1 VHLCYFG
8 PVLDRSFLAPHALAH
23 WAAETPEAV
32 AVEHTNGSSLTFA
45 TLLREGLEFATALE
59 RIGVEKGTHVG
70 TMLPNVFDAHRTL
83 LAIGW
88 LRGIEVPLNTASVGS
103 LLEYAINLADIT
115 ILVTTVEFAGRL
127 EEIAPRLATLQTV
140 VVLDGSTEAPLPFR
154 IIERSEFLVGAVAA
168 EGLPG
173 PEYSDVAALLFTSG
187 TTGPSKAV
195 ITPWA
200 VVYQFWSFPP
210 ADMIGSGEGLYC
222 ALPLFHNSGRA
233 AFNYTLVK
241 GARLIMR
248 DKFSATHVWEDV
260 RRTDAKVLA
269 LVGPLTSLVYSAP
282 ELADDGDNPVRTVVC
297 GPMIPEIEAFQKR
310 FGVNILTCYGQS
322 ETGIPLATGWDHG
335 PWDNCGRP
343 RLDYPWCEVRVVND
357 RDEPVGPETVGEL
370 VVRSAE
376 PWSLNVGY
384 YKMPAQTAEAWR
396 NGWFHTGDAF
406 RYSEDGWYYFADR
419 MSDTIRRRGEN
430 ISSYEVEVMV
440 SEYPGIIECAA
451 IGVRTTHGD
460 DECLVHVIASDP
472 ATFDPADL
480 IGFLAPRMP
489 RHMIPRYIEVAEGD
503 LPRNETSMRVRK
515 SVLRERGLSARSWD
529 SEAPSP
535 S

>member
-1 VHLCYFG
+1 
-8 PVLDRSFLAPHALAH
+8 VLDRSFLAPHALAR
-23 WAAETPEAV
+23 WAAETPDAI
-32 AVEHTNGSSLTFA
+32 AVEHTNGESLSFS
-45 TLLREGLEFATALE
+45 TLMHQSLEFAAALA
-59 RIGVEKGTHVG
+59 RLGVKRGSHVG

-88 LRGIEVPLNTASVGS
+88 LRGVEVPLNTAYVGS
-103 LLEYAINLADIT
+103 LLDYAITLSDITVLITTAEYA
-115 ILVTTVEFAGRL
+115 ERL
-127 EEIAPRLATLQTV
+127 RDIAPNLSTLNTV
-140 VVLDGSTEAPLPFR
+140 VVLDGDPTDPLPFSTIGR
-154 IIERSEFLVGAVAA
+154 DDFLAGIDEA
-168 EGLPG
+168 EGLEG

-195 ITPWA
+195 MTPWA
-200 VVYQFWSFPP
+200 VVHQFWSFPP
-210 ADMIGSGEGLYC
+210 EGFIAPGEGLYC

-233 AFNYTLVK
+233 AFNFTLVQ

-248 DKFSATHVWEDV
+248 DRFSATHVWEDV

-282 ELADDGDNPVRTVVC
+282 EQDDDADNPVRTVVC
-297 GPMIPEIEAFQKR
+297 GPMIPEIEDFEKR
-310 FGVNILTCYGQS
+310 FGVNVLTCYGQT
-322 ETGIPLATGWDHG
+322 ETGIALATGWDHG

-343 RLDYPWCEVRVVND
+343 RLDYPWTEVRVVNEL
-357 RDEPVGPETVGEL
+357 DEPVGPDTVGEL

-406 RYSEDGWYYFADR
+406 RYSEEGWYFFADR

-440 SEYPGIIECAA
+440 SEFPAVVECAA
-451 IGVRTTHGD
+451 VGVRTAHGD
-460 DECLVHVIASDP
+460 DECLVHILARDP
-472 ATFDPADL
+472 SSFDPAEL
-480 IGFLAPRMP
+480 IDFLLPRMP
-489 RHMIPRYIEVAEGD
+489 RYMVPRYIEVVDGD

-515 SVLRERGLSARSWD
+515 SVLRERGLSERTWD
-529 SEAPSP
+529 REAPVIA
-535 S
+535 

>member
-1 VHLCYFG
+1 M
-8 PVLDRSFLAPHALAH
+8 LDRSFLAPHALAR
-23 WAAETPEAV
+23 WAAEVPDGT
-32 AVEHTNGSSLTFA
+32 AVEHANGDSLDFS
-45 TLLREGLEFATALE
+45 TLLRQSLEFATALQ
-59 RIGVEKGTHVG
+59 RLGVRQGTHVG

-88 LRGIEVPLNTASVGS
+88 LRGVEVPLNTAYVGN
-103 LLEYAINLADIT
+103 LLEYAVNLSDIT
-115 ILVTTVEFAGRL
+115 ILVATAEFAEQLRETALRL
-127 EEIAPRLATLQTV
+127 TTLQTV
-140 VVLDGSTEAPLPFR
+140 VIIDGGPLAPLPFR
-154 IIERSEFLVGAVAA
+154 TVERAEFLAGVQPA
-168 EGLPG
+168 EGLEG
-173 PEYSDVAALLFTSG
+173 PEYSDIAALLFTSG

-200 VVYQFWSFPP
+200 VVHQIPGPSPPRISSTGVRVSTVRSPSSTIRAGRLQFH
-210 ADMIGSGEGLYC
+210 A
-222 ALPLFHNSGRA
+222 
-233 AFNYTLVK
+233 
-241 GARLIMR
+241 GARGSTDHAGQVQRHACLGGR
-248 DKFSATHVWEDV
+248 PPV
-260 RRTDAKVLA
+260 RRQGLA

-282 ELADDGDNPVRTVVC
+282 EREDDADNPVRTVVC
-297 GPMIPEIEAFQKR
+297 GPMIPEIEEFEKR
-310 FGVNILTCYGQS
+310 FDVNVLTCYGQS
-322 ETGIPLATGWDHG
+322 EAGIPLATGWDHG

-343 RLDYPWCEVRVVND
+343 RLDYPWTEVRVVND
-357 RDEPVGPETVGEL
+357 MDEPLGPGVVGEL

-406 RYSEDGWYYFADR
+406 RYDGDGWYYFADR

-440 SEYPGIIECAA
+440 SEHPDVVECAA
-451 IGVRTTHGD
+451 IGVRTVHGD
-460 DECLVHVIASDP
+460 DECLVHVLVSNP
-472 ATFDPADL
+472 ATFDPAEL
-480 IGFLAPRMP
+480 IRFLLPRMP
-489 RHMIPRYIEVAEGD
+489 RHMVPRYVEVVDGD

-529 SEAPSP
+529 REAPVS

>member
-1 VHLCYFG
+1 
-8 PVLDRSFLAPHALAH
+8 VLDRSFLAPHALAR
-23 WAAETPEAV
+23 WAAETPEGI
-32 AVEHTNGSSLTFA
+32 AVEHTNGDSLSFS
-45 TLLREGLEFATALE
+45 TLLRESLEFATALQ
-59 RIGVEKGTHVG
+59 RMGVERGTHVG

-88 LRGIEVPLNTASVGS
+88 LRGVEVPLNTAYVGS
-103 LLEYAINLADIT
+103 LLEYAINLSDIT
-115 ILVTTVEFAGRL
+115 ILVATAEFAERL
-127 EEIAPRLATLQTV
+127 REIAPRLTALQTLV
-140 VVLDGSTEAPLPFR
+140 IIDDGPLAPLPFR
-154 IIERSEFLVGAVAA
+154 TIERTEFLAGAEPA
-168 EGLPG
+168 EGLEG
-173 PEYSDVAALLFTSG
+173 PEYSDIAALLFTSG

-200 VVYQFWSFPP
+200 VIHQFWSFPP
-210 ADMIGSGEGLYC
+210 DDLIRNGEGIYC
-222 ALPLFHNSGRA
+222 PLPLFHNSGRA
-233 AFNYTLVK
+233 AFNFTLVH

-248 DKFSATHVWEDV
+248 DKFSATHVWDDV
-260 RRTDAKVLA
+260 RRCDSKVLA

-282 ELADDGDNPVRTVVC
+282 EREDDADNPVRTVVC
-297 GPMIPEIEAFQKR
+297 GPMIPEIEEFEKR
-310 FGVNILTCYGQS
+310 FGVNVLTCYGQS
-322 ETGIPLATGWDHG
+322 ESGIPLATGWDHG

-343 RLDYPWCEVRVVND
+343 RLDYPWPEVRVVND
-357 RDEPVGPETVGEL
+357 MDEPVGPGVVGEL
-370 VVRSAE
+370 IVRSAE

-406 RYSEDGWYYFADR
+406 RYDEDGWYYFCDR

-440 SEYPGIIECAA
+440 SEYPDVVECAA

-460 DECLVHVIASDP
+460 DECLVHVLVSNP
-472 ATFDPADL
+472 ATFDPAGL
-480 IGFLAPRMP
+480 IRFLLPRMP
-489 RHMIPRYIEVAEGD
+489 RYMVPRYVEVVDGD

-529 SEAPSP
+529 REAPVTS
-535 S
+535 